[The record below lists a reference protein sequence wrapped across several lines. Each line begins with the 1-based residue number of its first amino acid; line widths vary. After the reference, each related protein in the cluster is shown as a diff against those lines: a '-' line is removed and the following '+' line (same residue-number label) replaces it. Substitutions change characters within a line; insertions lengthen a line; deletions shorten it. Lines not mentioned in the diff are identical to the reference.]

1 MNWEVN
7 NLKSTLSKDCLLSD
21 FLQFIK
27 IEYKCKFID
36 YGEGEPVW
44 PSMFYLV
51 FPIWSKTIKKR
62 KMKNW
67 PCMLHCNRVNYFVES
82 YYRWYTYGPL
92 NCPASAVGGAGEFLA
107 SKIPLWLYLYDMTV
121 NKKLHVNIGW
131 YIMRCCNVRVAKF
144 GVATLLLWKHI
155 KEIVLGLLVVRAFY
169 IFRPGFSART
179 G

>member
-1 MNWEVN
+1 MNWDVN

-21 FLQFIK
+21 FLQLIK
-27 IEYKCKFID
+27 IVYKCKFSN

-51 FPIWSKTIKKR
+51 FPIWSKTVRKR

-67 PCMLHCNRVNYFVES
+67 PCMLHCNGVNYLVES

-92 NCPASAVGGAGEFLA
+92 NCSASAVGGAGEFLA
-107 SKIPLWLYLYDMTV
+107 SKIPLWLHLYDMTV

-131 YIMRCCNVRVAKF
+131 CISMRCYNVRVAKF
-144 GVATLLLWKHI
+144 GVATLSHCCNSLHKYTLLLHGSI
-155 KEIVLGLLVVRAFY
+155 
-169 IFRPGFSART
+169 
-179 G
+179 

>member
-21 FLQFIK
+21 FLQIIK
-27 IEYKCKFID
+27 IEYKFKFID

-62 KMKNW
+62 KMKMKNW
-67 PCMLHCNRVNYFVES
+67 PCILHCNRVNYLVES
-82 YYRWYTYGPL
+82 YYGWYTYGPL
-92 NCPASAVGGAGEFLA
+92 NSSASAVGAGEFSA
-107 SKIPLWLYLYDMTV
+107 SKIPLWLHLCDMTV

-131 YIMRCCNVRVAKF
+131 YISMRYYNVRTIIYKISIA
-144 GVATLLLWKHI
+144 I
-155 KEIVLGLLVVRAFY
+155 
-169 IFRPGFSART
+169 
-179 G
+179 